1 MFGDERRELEKKAK
15 AEGRLPPGQSLTLKW
30 PILRAG
36 GVPRFDAA
44 KWDFK
49 MDGLVEAPR
58 RLTWEEFRG
67 LPRVEVTS
75 DFHCVTRWSRLDNR
89 WTGVLFTEVMKLISV
104 KAGARFA
111 LVLADEGYTAN
122 VPLEDL
128 LRPDVLF
135 AFDHDGEPLA
145 ADHGGPV
152 RLIVPQLY
160 AWKSVKWVRGF
171 TLLDH
176 DQLGFWER
184 NGYHEY
190 GDPWKEQRYSG
201 VGSPTG
207 PLLTRYPAP
216 HSKSPR
222 RASKGDSR

>member
-1 MFGDERRELEKKAK
+1 MASFGADGNRKELEKLAN
-15 AEGRLPPGQSLTLKW
+15 EQGRLPPGQSLTLKW
-30 PILRAG
+30 PVLHCG
-36 GVPRFDAA
+36 NVPYFDEAR
-44 KWDFK
+44 WDFTIT
-49 MDGLVEAPR
+49 GEVAAPVK
-58 RLTWEEFRG
+58 LSWKEFRA
-67 LPRVEVTS
+67 LPQTETIS

-89 WTGVLFTEVMKLISV
+89 WRGVPFTEVLKMV
-104 KAGARFA
+104 KPSPEAKYA
-111 LVLADEGYTAN
+111 LVLAEEGYTAN

-135 AFDHDGEPLA
+135 AFEHDGEPLA
-145 ADHGGPV
+145 AEHGGPL

-184 NGYHEY
+184 NGYHAY

-201 VGSPTG
+201 
-207 PLLTRYPAP
+207 R
-216 HSKSPR
+216 
-222 RASKGDSR
+222 